1 MVERA
6 DLLGEIEALKDR
18 LTRLS
23 DASLRINESLDR
35 DAVLQGVL
43 DSARS
48 LTRARYGVI
57 TLSNYAGGLENVL
70 FSGMDE
76 GEAQGFR
83 ELPDGN
89 RFLEYL
95 NGISG
100 TLRVPDLS
108 RHFRGMGLPEFLPP
122 ADVDAKMAFLAAPLL
137 HRGERVGN
145 IYVAGKEQGA
155 EFTQEDEETLVMF
168 ASQGAL
174 VLENARRHWDERQ
187 ARADLE
193 TLVNTSPVGVVVFD
207 ARTGAPVSFNCEALR
222 IVDVLREP
230 DQTHDQLLEVITF
243 RRGDGREVS
252 LKEFS
257 MTELLSRPETIRAEE
272 FVLRAPAGPSVTVL
286 LNATP
291 ILSDKGEVDSFVVT
305 LQDMTPMEEL
315 ERLRADFL
323 AMVSHELRAPLTSI
337 KGSVTT
343 LLSATSEL
351 DPAEMTQF
359 FRIIDRQVDHIR
371 YLIGD
376 LLDVAR
382 IETGTLS
389 IVLGPA
395 DVADMVDEARSRFL
409 VADRRDTVVIDL
421 DPDLPPVMADRRRV
435 VQVLGNLLTNAAMYS
450 PPLSTILV
458 TAVRR
463 DLDVAIAVA
472 DKGKG
477 VSPDQLP
484 RLFSRHTQRSQGEQM
499 NGAAGAGLGL
509 AISKGIV
516 ESHGGRIWA
525 ESAGLGMGARI
536 TFTLPTAE
544 EERKRPATG
553 PAMRHTSP
561 RGEEA
566 GQVRVLAVDDDP
578 QALRHIRDT
587 LTREGYAPIVTGD
600 PEDVLRLIEREN
612 PQLVLLD
619 MMLPGYDGLTLL
631 QDIGE
636 TSDVPVIFLSVY
648 GREELVAKAFDAG
661 AVDYVMKPFAPT
673 ELAARMRAALR
684 RRAGD
689 EPITP
694 FVHGDL
700 VVNYVERRVTRGGR
714 PVQLTAIEY
723 RLLCELA
730 KNAGRVL
737 TYENLLR
744 RVWGFAHSGD
754 IRPMRTVISNLRHKL
769 GEDAKEPALILT
781 EPRIGYRMLSG
792 PRGGD

>member
-1 MVERA
+1 
-6 DLLGEIEALKDR
+6 
-18 LTRLS
+18 
-23 DASLRINESLDR
+23 
-35 DAVLQGVL
+35 VL

-57 TLSNYAGGLENVL
+57 TLSNYGGGLENVL

-76 GEAQGFR
+76 GEVQGFR
-83 ELPDGN
+83 DMPDGH
-89 RFLEYL
+89 RFFDYL
-95 NGISG
+95 NGVSG
-100 TLRVPDLS
+100 TLRVPDLAG
-108 RHFRGMGLPEFLPP
+108 HLRGAGLPEFRPP
-122 ADVDAKMAFLAAPLL
+122 VAVDARMAFLAAPLL

-145 IYVAGKEQGA
+145 IYVAEKERGG
-155 EFTQEDEETLVMF
+155 EFTREDEETLVMF

-207 ARTGAPVSFNCEALR
+207 ARTGAPVSFNREALR

-243 RRGDGREVS
+243 RRGDGREIS

-257 MTELLSRPETIRAEE
+257 MAELLRRPETVRAEE
-272 FVLRAPAGPSVTVL
+272 IVLRAPAGPSVTVL

-291 ILSDKGEVDSFVVT
+291 ILSEEGEVGSFVVT

-343 LLSATSEL
+343 LLSAASEL

-359 FRIIDRQVDHIR
+359 FRIIDGQVDHIR

-389 IVLGPA
+389 VIPGPS

-409 VADRRDTVVIDL
+409 VADRRDTVAIDL
-421 DPDLPPVMADRRRV
+421 DPNLPPVMADRRRV

-450 PPLSTILV
+450 PPLSPIRV
-458 TAVRR
+458 TAVRQG
-463 DLDVAIAVA
+463 LDVAIAVA
-472 DKGKG
+472 DEGRG
-477 VSPDQLP
+477 VSADQLP
-484 RLFSRHTQRSQGEQM
+484 RLFSRPTRRNQGEQG

-525 ESAGLGMGARI
+525 ESAGPGMGARI
-536 TFTLPTAE
+536 TFTLPSAE
-544 EERKRPATG
+544 EGRKRPAIGHAAT
-553 PAMRHTSP
+553 RHTPP
-561 RGEEA
+561 RGEDP

-587 LTREGYAPIVTGD
+587 LTKEGYAPIVTGD

-619 MMLPGYDGLTLL
+619 MMLPGYDGLALL
-631 QDIGE
+631 EDIGE

-661 AVDYVMKPFAPT
+661 AVDYVIKPFSPT

-684 RRAGD
+684 MRAWD
-689 EPITP
+689 EPTMP

-723 RLLCELA
+723 RLLRELA
-730 KNAGRVL
+730 MNAGRVL

-744 RVWGFAHSGD
+744 RVWGVTHSGD

-769 GEDAKEPALILT
+769 GDDAKEPALILT
-781 EPRIGYRMLSG
+781 EPRVGYRMLSG
-792 PRGGD
+792 RRGAD